1 MLLQFRIADTFI
13 GSLARLTRE
22 EQKAVKTTAFDLQM
36 NPASPGMSFHRLDR
50 ARDAHFFSVRVTRD
64 IRIIVHKTSANLLLC
79 YVNHHDAAYRWA
91 ERRRLERHPVT
102 GAAQIVELRETVR
115 EIEVRRY
122 VETGSPDVAAV
133 DTEPS
138 EAMTAG
144 PETLEPVTPGTKPP
158 IFADTSE
165 NVLLGFGVPVE
176 WLDDVRKAN
185 EDEILE
191 IAEHL
196 PDEAAEALLTLAV
209 GEPPRAI
216 EPPATVVEPT
226 KPPEVSLPIESVPSE
241 SDDVTES
248 FEHPDARRRFHSVD
262 DADELARALDYPWDQ
277 WAIFLHPA
285 QQCIAEADYNGPF
298 RVSGSAGT
306 GKTVVALHRAVFLA
320 RDNPDARILITTFSN
335 TLADDLREK
344 LRRLIH
350 RNPRLADQLEVDTLD
365 TVGERLY
372 RAEFG
377 NLRIATQETV
387 RELVSGVTDQAE
399 RDGFSHRFLLDE
411 WTNVVD
417 AWQLDSWESYRDVT
431 RLGRRTRL
439 SANRRL
445 ILWSLFESVNSELRS
460 RGLVTRAGMYR
471 LLSTKLASRRNPPF
485 NFIVVDEAQD
495 ISVSQLRFLGAL
507 GAQQTNG
514 LFFAGD
520 LGQRIFQTPFS
531 WKELGVDIR
540 GRSEVLKLTYRM
552 SHQIRAQADR
562 LLEPEISD
570 VDGNVEDRKATVSTF
585 SGERPQIVV
594 CEAEQEETRTVSSWL
609 KRRLEEGVT
618 ANQIGVFVRSTKQ
631 LDRARDAVKEAK
643 LAFQV
648 LDEPG
653 STGSSDQVSISTM
666 HRAKGLEFR
675 TVVVMAC
682 DDEVLPLQ
690 ERLESASNESDLKE
704 VYDTERH
711 LLYVAC
717 TRARDH
723 LLVTGVAPA
732 SEFLDDIST

>member
-1 MLLQFRIADTFI
+1 MQFRIADTFI

-36 NPASPGMSFHRLDR
+36 NPAFPGMSFHRLDR

-122 VETGSPDVAAV
+122 VETESPDVAAV

-138 EAMTAG
+138 EVVTAG
-144 PETLEPVTPGTKPP
+144 PETLEPVTPDTKPP

-216 EPPATVVEPT
+216 EPPVTVVDPT

-241 SDDVTES
+241 TDEVTES
-248 FEHPDARRRFHSVD
+248 FEHPDAHRRFHRVD
-262 DADELARALDYPWDQ
+262 DVDELARALDYPWDQ

-285 QQCIAEADYNGPF
+285 QQRIAEADYSGPF

-306 GKTVVALHRAVFLA
+306 GKTVVALHRAAFLA
-320 RDNPDARILITTFSN
+320 QDNPDARILITTFSN
-335 TLADDLREK
+335 TLADDLRVK

-350 RNPRLADQLEVDTLD
+350 RKPRLAEQLEVDTLD

-387 RELVSGVTDQAE
+387 REFVSGVTDQAE

-417 AWQLDSWESYRDVT
+417 AWQLDSWESYRDVK

-439 SANRRL
+439 SADRRL
-445 ILWSLFESVNSELRS
+445 ILWSLLESINTELRS
-460 RGLVTRAGMYR
+460 QGLVTRAGMYR

-570 VDGNVEDRKATVSTF
+570 MDGNVEDRKATVSTF

-675 TVVVMAC
+675 AVAVMAC
-682 DDEVLPLQ
+682 DDEVVPLQ

-717 TRARDH
+717 TRARDY
-723 LLVTGVAPA
+723 LLVTGIAPA
-732 SEFLDDIST
+732 SEFLDDISS